1 MDDLSRDYVVWVF
14 LAATGVI
21 QIAAAHAGLMKLLF
35 IRARP
40 WACALGLLLVVAG
53 FAWFFREGARHVPD
67 TAAGINGNEQAARF
81 TLTCLAA
88 GAFTMLVSSALN
100 FRPAEASL
108 DDAEGLEA
116 LRRRT
121 YVQALTASL
130 KSYWS
135 EARRWMRR

>member
-1 MDDLSRDYVVWVF
+1 MDDLSRDYVIWVF

-21 QIAAAHAGLMKLLF
+21 QIAAAHAGLTKLLF

-40 WACALGLLLVVAG
+40 WAYALGFLLVVAG

-88 GAFTMLVSSALN
+88 GAFTMLVSSVLN
-100 FRPAEASL
+100 FRPAEASP
-108 DDAEGLEA
+108 DVAEGLEA
-116 LRRRT
+116 LRPRT

-135 EARRWMRR
+135 EGHRWMRR

>member
-1 MDDLSRDYVVWVF
+1 MRMMTLS
-14 LAATGVI
+14 
-21 QIAAAHAGLMKLLF
+21 
-35 IRARP
+35 
-40 WACALGLLLVVAG
+40 
-53 FAWFFREGARHVPD
+53 
-67 TAAGINGNEQAARF
+67 INGNEQAARF

-100 FRPAEASL
+100 FRAGEASP

-130 KSYWS
+130 KSHWS
-135 EARRWMRR
+135 EGRRWMQR